1 MNVLIT
7 GAAGNLGSN
16 LALYLLR
23 SPYNLRL
30 LIHRKE
36 IPFDVTGFQN
46 VSVFRA
52 DLDTP
57 ETLFEPCKNTN
68 CIVHFAGVLFAPMP
82 EKFLPKTNYEYVK
95 NLVAAAQSAGVKK
108 FILISF
114 PHVEGESFPD
124 NPAKGRLDG
133 NPTSVHAKTRLA
145 TEKYLFEMCEGK
157 EMVPVSIRSG
167 LIYGRG
173 VLMIE
178 AARWLLRHHL
188 LVVWRQPTWIHLMAL
203 PDFLSCVK
211 SAIEGKNVSGIY
223 NLGDD
228 YPLTLQ
234 EFLDTISMHWGYK
247 KPWRFPRWSFYLA
260 GWCCE
265 AFAMVFRT
273 TSPLTRDFIKIGMA
287 SYVSDTLRMKEELLS
302 ELSCPSLKEGLNLL

>member
-1 MNVLIT
+1 VNVLIT

-16 LALYLLR
+16 LARYLLS
-23 SPYNLRL
+23 SPHNLRL
-30 LIHRKE
+30 LIHHKE
-36 IPFDVTGFQN
+36 LPFDITGFQN
-46 VSVFRA
+46 VSVYRA
-52 DLDTP
+52 NLEVP
-57 ETLFEPCKNTN
+57 KTLFEPCTN
-68 CIVHFAGVLFAPMP
+68 IDCIVHFAGILFAPMP

-95 NLVAAAQSAGVKK
+95 NLVASAQAAGVKK

-124 NPAKGRLDG
+124 KPARGRLEG

-145 TEKYLFEMCEGK
+145 AEKYLFEVCEGN
-157 EMVPVSIRSG
+157 EMVPVSLRSG

-178 AARWLLRHHL
+178 AARWLLKHHL
-188 LVVWRQPTWIHLMAL
+188 LAVWKKPTWIHLMAL

-211 SAIEGKNVSGIY
+211 SAIEGKSVSGIY

-234 EFLDTISMHWGYK
+234 EFLDTVAMHWGYR
-247 KPWRFPRWSFYLA
+247 KPWRCPKWSFFLA

-265 AFAMVFRT
+265 VFAKVFRSA
-273 TSPLTRDFIKIGMA
+273 SPLTRDFIKIGMA
-287 SYVSDTLRMKEELLS
+287 SYVSDTMRMKKELLP
-302 ELSCPSLKEGLNLL
+302 ELFCPSLKEGLNLL